1 ETYGGVI
8 GNLTLTKYN
17 QKMGNKSYGEKRKVY
32 LDSNIK
38 ITRDLGMA
46 YDKWDRESII
56 NRTNELTKEL
66 IALFPKPV
74 VKDSRKEELTGE
86 FSITNSLDM
95 TGKNPIRITIGDED
109 FSVDTWKKML
119 LTFMEELWQ
128 SDSRNYEKIKGDSS
142 LNKMLFESLRRPE
155 RLRNGI
161 SIETNFSANMILA
174 IIAKVSEIC
183 DIADE
188 VSYTVR

>member
-1 ETYGGVI
+1 
-8 GNLTLTKYN
+8 
-17 QKMGNKSYGEKRKVY
+17 
-32 LDSNIK
+32 
-38 ITRDLGMA
+38 MA

-74 VKDSRKEELTGE
+74 VKDSRTEELTGE
-86 FSITNSLDM
+86 FSITDSLDM
-95 TGKNPIRITIGDED
+95 TGKNPTRITIGDED

-188 VSYTVR
+188 VSYTVK

>member
-1 ETYGGVI
+1 
-8 GNLTLTKYN
+8 
-17 QKMGNKSYGEKRKVY
+17 
-32 LDSNIK
+32 
-38 ITRDLGMA
+38 
-46 YDKWDRESII
+46 
-56 NRTNELTKEL
+56 
-66 IALFPKPV
+66 
-74 VKDSRKEELTGE
+74 
-86 FSITNSLDM
+86 
-95 TGKNPIRITIGDED
+95 
-109 FSVDTWKKML
+109 
-119 LTFMEELWQ
+119 MEELWQ

-188 VSYTVR
+188 VSYTVK